1 MIDVQCRREGGLD
14 VQCRREG
21 GGAGSQCGLLVGG
34 LAHPSIPHPSV
45 EPPSAGPSVP
55 LFASNPCTR
64 WVTLLH
70 SFDARGGRK
79 ATLIG

>member
-1 MIDVQCRREGGLD
+1 MID

-21 GGAGSQCGLLVGG
+21 GGAGPQCGLFVGG
-34 LAHPSIPHPSV
+34 LAHQSTPHPPV
-45 EPPSAGPSVP
+45 EPHSKGPSLP
-55 LFASNPCTR
+55 LFASHPCTR

-70 SFDARGGRK
+70 SFDARGVRK